1 MDAKIIKDIEGT
13 LLIRKKELEKKLGA
27 ISNKKGE
34 AVYVDI
40 EDDEDVNAQ
49 EVSQYSD
56 NLSLVAELKKNL
68 DDVNKSLK
76 QIKEKGYGVC
86 KYCKKDINPERLK
99 VRPASGSCVECK
111 TTLQGELS

>member
-1 MDAKIIKDIEGT
+1 MDAKILKDIKDT
-13 LLIRKKELEKKLGA
+13 LLQRRVDLEKKLAA
-27 ISNKKGE
+27 ISDKGE
-34 AVYVDI
+34 AAYVDI

-68 DDVNKSLK
+68 DDVNKSLAR
-76 QIKEKGYGVC
+76 IEEKGYGVC
-86 KYCKKDINPERLK
+86 KYCKQDINPERLK

-111 TTLQGELS
+111 TTLQGGAK